1 MSTVARVAV
10 WVLAGIGAA
19 WLLLT
24 GATLWALLTAARRD
38 ARAARAARWTVDDD
52 RRLREWADG

>member
-38 ARAARAARWTVDDD
+38 ARAARWTVDDD